1 MKMAAKC
8 MLALVLLTQSQI
20 VQARSDATVTP
31 IGKVVEMLKDMLAK
45 GTKEKQDEEVKYAAF
60 STWCT
65 NTQKMKSGEIA
76 ESEQAI
82 ELYKA
87 KIQQAEVRMVELTD
101 RINELTEDVGR
112 WEQDAA
118 AAANVRQKEVTDY
131 TSTAQD
137 YSESLDALDGA
148 IAVLKKQS
156 YDRPQADLIQTVA
169 KVHGLRL
176 LPQPAKKALW
186 AFMQQAQP
194 EELSYEA
201 PEANAYEFQSGGVID
216 ILQKLKL
223 EFSKKKMEL
232 DKEELQTQHA
242 YEMLKQSLADN
253 TEGAKAEISKKT
265 LARGATEEK
274 KAATTGDLQTTQ
286 GELAEDKSYLESTKS
301 LCTVKASDFESRNK
315 LRADELKALKEA
327 IEIIESNTV
336 AGSGEKYLPSLLQYQ
351 REREGTLRVKKV
363 LAQLRGDQQSPL
375 QARIATFLADR
386 ARSIDSQLLSL
397 VSQKVSTDPFTKVK
411 KMIKDLIQKLMAE
424 GTTETEHKGWCDT
437 QLATNKLTREDKAE
451 EVEKLSAEVEGL
463 NAEIVKLTQDI
474 EETSAAIAEISDA
487 MAKATAERTA
497 AKEENQETM
506 AEAKE
511 AITALEQAIALI
523 KDYYAKSAEATSLA
537 QQTGSQTPAEDAP
550 ETWSKPFKG
559 QLPEGGSVVDFLQVI
574 LSDFARLEADAS
586 SAESTQADVYKK
598 YMFESEKDKAL
609 KVNAMEHMQNTV
621 TDKKSMLHATEA
633 ELKASKGQLEKAIQY
648 YEKLKPNC
656 VDSGITYEER
666 VRRREEEIQSL
677 QEAIQILEGSDIA

>member
-1 MKMAAKC
+1 MKVFVC
-8 MLALVLLTQSQI
+8 VLVLATI
-20 VQARSDATVTP
+20 PTFAARSEVTPVQKVIQLLEGMLQKGKDNKHGEEVQFAAYKQFCDDTVAEKAAAIAAGEEAAAGLKADIQKDTADAALLAKEIAAHEEDISVWKGDESAATKVREIEKADYDATH
-31 IGKVVEMLKDMLAK
+31 K
-45 GTKEKQDEEVKYAAF
+45 
-60 STWCT
+60 
-65 NTQKMKSGEIA
+65 
-76 ESEQAI
+76 
-82 ELYKA
+82 
-87 KIQQAEVRMVELTD
+87 
-101 RINELTEDVGR
+101 
-112 WEQDAA
+112 
-118 AAANVRQKEVTDY
+118 
-131 TSTAQD
+131 D
-137 YSESLDALDGA
+137 YSESVDAITRA
-148 IAVLKKQS
+148 IAVLKKQA
-156 YDRPQADLIQTVA
+156 YDRKQKTSLAQADVANLNNLKLI
-169 KVHGLRL
+169 
-176 LPQPAKKALW
+176 PDDAKKAINL
-186 AFMQQAQP
+186 FLAQGM
-194 EELSYEA
+194 EESEISAYA
-201 PEANAYEFQSGGVID
+201 PEANAYEFQSQSIVD
-216 ILQKLKL
+216 MLEKLQDKFVDQRTVL
-223 EFSKKKMEL
+223 E
-232 DKEELQTQHA
+232 KEEMNAKDAYSLLMQDLANEIAQATKEVSQKSSVKAQTLQH
-242 YEMLKQSLADN
+242 KADS
-253 TEGAKAEISKKT
+253 EGALTDTTTTLQADVKYKTDLTGTCEQKAT
-265 LARGATEEK
+265 
-274 KAATTGDLQTTQ
+274 
-286 GELAEDKSYLESTKS
+286 
-301 LCTVKASDFESRNK
+301 DFESRQT
-315 LRADELKALKEA
+315 LRADEIEA
-327 IEIIESNTV
+327 IEKAIEILSSSAV
-336 AGSGEKYLPSLLQYQ
+336 SGNAEKYLPTGLIQ
-351 REREGTLRVKKV
+351 KKGKKA
-363 LAQLRGDQQSPL
+363 LAQLRASEAHITQERAAQ
-375 QARIATFLADR
+375 FLKLR
-386 ARSIDSQLLSL
+386 AEKLNSRVLSAL
-397 VSQKVSTDPFTKVK
+397 AVRVSDDPFKKVK

-497 AKEENQETM
+497 AKEENEETM